1 MQPIS
6 PSLYANF
13 TVYYA
18 LLLFFF
24 VFFLILKHVYNNL
37 LKIMHT
43 LSRIIILR
51 LSIYVLHPASYPE
64 NNLKYTEIV
73 TAIGQ

>member
-1 MQPIS
+1 
-6 PSLYANF
+6 
-13 TVYYA
+13 
-18 LLLFFF
+18 
-24 VFFLILKHVYNNL
+24 
-37 LKIMHT
+37 MHT

-73 TAIGQ
+73 TAIGR